1 MTDKVEVIFVSSDRG
16 RGDMFNYMRES
27 YGDWLAVPHGS
38 LECQSLSSMF
48 GVRGIPALIVVTH
61 TGEVVTRDGRQEV
74 MSLGVSAMA
83 TWSQAAP
90 QHVDTSVV
98 SMLVDNMDHVME
110 AAKEVLVKMLSNI
123 INDPNNTKYSAV
135 KMSNKVIIEKLVP
148 A

>member
-1 MTDKVEVIFVSSDRG
+1 METGWQFLMDLRSVSH
-16 RGDMFNYMRES
+16 YP
-27 YGDWLAVPHGS
+27 A
-38 LECQSLSSMF
+38 F
-48 GVRGIPALIVVTH
+48 GVRGIPAMIMVTN

-74 MSLGVSAMA
+74 MSLGVSAMT

-98 SMLVDNMDHVME
+98 SMLVDNMDDVME

-123 INDPNNTKYSAV
+123 INDPNNTKYSAI

>member
-1 MTDKVEVIFVSSDRG
+1 
-16 RGDMFNYMRES
+16 MFNYVRRERVMETS
-27 YGDWLAVPHGS
+27 WQFLMDLRSVSHYPA
-38 LECQSLSSMF
+38 F
-48 GVRGIPALIVVTH
+48 GVRGIPILIMVTH

-135 KMSNKVIIEKLVP
+135 KMSNKVIIEKLLP

>member
-1 MTDKVEVIFVSSDRG
+1 
-16 RGDMFNYMRES
+16 MFNYVRRERVMETS
-27 YGDWLAVPHGS
+27 WQFLMDLRSVSHYPA
-38 LECQSLSSMF
+38 F
-48 GVRGIPALIVVTH
+48 GVRGIPALNVVTN
-61 TGEVVTRDGRQEV
+61 TRDGRQEV
-74 MSLGVSAMA
+74 MSLGLSALA

-90 QHVDTSVV
+90 QHMDTSVV

>member
-1 MTDKVEVIFVSSDRG
+1 
-16 RGDMFNYMRES
+16 MFHYMRENH
-27 YGDWLAVPHGS
+27 GDWLAVPHGS

-48 GVRGIPALIVVTH
+48 GVRGIPAMIMVTN

-98 SMLVDNMDHVME
+98 SMLADNTVDVME
-110 AAKEVLVKMLSNI
+110 AAKEVLVKFLSNI
-123 INDPNNTKYSAV
+123 INDPNNS
-135 KMSNKVIIEKLVP
+135 IEQSRCQIK
-148 A
+148 

>member
-1 MTDKVEVIFVSSDRG
+1 METGWQFLMDLWSVSHYPA
-16 RGDMFNYMRES
+16 F
-27 YGDWLAVPHGS
+27 GS
-38 LECQSLSSMF
+38 
-48 GVRGIPALIVVTH
+48 RGIPALIVVTN

-123 INDPNNTKYSAV
+123 INDPNNTKYRAV
-135 KMSNKVIIEKLVP
+135 KMSNKVIIEKLLL

>member
-1 MTDKVEVIFVSSDRG
+1 
-16 RGDMFNYMRES
+16 
-27 YGDWLAVPHGS
+27 
-38 LECQSLSSMF
+38 MF
-48 GVRGIPALIVVTH
+48 GVRGIPILIMVTN

-98 SMLVDNMDHVME
+98 SMLADNTVDVME

>member
-1 MTDKVEVIFVSSDRG
+1 MADKVEVIFVSSDRG
-16 RGDMFNYMRES
+16 RGDMFNFMRES

-38 LECQSLSSMF
+38 LECQSVSSMF

-83 TWSQAAP
+83 IWSQAAP

-110 AAKEVLVKMLSNI
+110 AAK
-123 INDPNNTKYSAV
+123 
-135 KMSNKVIIEKLVP
+135 
-148 A
+148 